1 MYNIIEIDN
10 VQAVKTR
17 AEIVI
22 HPVRLRVCAALVA
35 RAMNT
40 REIAAALP
48 DVPIATLY
56 RQVRIL
62 FHHHIIEAVAHRH
75 VNGIVEP
82 TYAVRRE
89 AARFK
94 AHTFAE
100 IPSRDHARYVGVLAG
115 TQIAVA
121 ERYFSSRNHDVVRD
135 GATYMAADLPLTDA
149 EARTFRTRLR
159 TLLNEFKRPTS
170 ATRRVRHVAV
180 SVLPDPQ
187 LAERKER

>member
-1 MYNIIEIDN
+1 M
-10 VQAVKTR
+10 KTR
-17 AEIVI
+17 ADIVI
-22 HPVRLRVCAALVA
+22 HPVRLRVCAALGA

-48 DVPIATLY
+48 DIPIATLY

-62 FHHHIIEAVAHRH
+62 YQHRIIEAVARRR

-82 TYAVRRE
+82 TYAVRRG

-94 AHTFAE
+94 APAFAA
-100 IPSRDHARYVGVLAG
+100 IPSRDHVRHVGVLAG

-121 ERYFSSRNHDVVRD
+121 ERYFSSQHHDVVGD
-135 GATYMAADLPLTDA
+135 GATYMAADLPLTDV

-159 TLLNEFKRPTS
+159 TLLKEFKRP
-170 ATRRVRHVAV
+170 AGAKRRVRHVAV

-187 LAERKER
+187 PAERNAR

>member
-1 MYNIIEIDN
+1 M
-10 VQAVKTR
+10 T
-17 AEIVI
+17 
-22 HPVRLRVCAALVA
+22 
-35 RAMNT
+35 T

-62 FHHHIIEAVAHRH
+62 FRHRIIEAVAHRR

-94 AHTFAE
+94 ARAFAA
-100 IPSRDHARYVGVLAG
+100 IPSRDHVKYVGVLAG
-115 TQIAVA
+115 TQIATA
-121 ERYFSSRNHDVVRD
+121 GRYFSSRDHDVVRD
-135 GATYMAADLPLTDA
+135 GTTYMTADLLLTDA

-159 TLLNEFKRPTS
+159 TLLKEFKRP
-170 ATRRVRHVAV
+170 AGAKRRVRHVAV

-187 LAERKER
+187 LAERQSS